1 LLSPSISPR
10 PLGHAF
16 REYRLL
22 TLLILVVYLVYL
34 PFSGYTK
41 MYYDALDYWFISIY
55 FHHKGSISL
64 LNYHNSLR
72 GYLLPLLLFPFRIMQ
87 YYTDVP
93 PIVFGRLL
101 GAVSAALGFG
111 WLGPALW
118 QVVRG
123 RPEPLAWPRRLAFA
137 ALGFA
142 LWRDYFNF
150 TLSDFPALW
159 VLGLGLLLLYRRQGM
174 GWTVAAGMCM
184 AAAYNIRPSY
194 LIAAPFFLGVQLL
207 APYAGT
213 RPRLLGTAALVL
225 GAALVLA
232 PQWVINRHQFGQ
244 NTPVVL
250 SYIKELE
257 TNNLYREKMKWGLLH
272 QKLETT
278 LDRSYP
284 DQMMIFRDVAGEQLI
299 RDEHITWFDSYSD
312 YFRLVLRHPLVFGK
326 MYAQRLFNGLDVQYP
341 TPYIRQIYVST
352 LGLAW
357 LNYTVWFGAI
367 LVMVR
372 AWFRRWPLRRWLVL
386 AVLLVPCLPMLPMSM
401 ECRFLLPLHL
411 VLYATLCFGWPSK
424 WRLGNVSRSRMLLV
438 AVAYSVFVALCFYAS
453 AAAQATLE
461 FGPRLLW

>member
-1 LLSPSISPR
+1 MPPPISPR
-10 PLGHAF
+10 QAGHSF
-16 REYRLL
+16 RAYWPL

-34 PFSGYTK
+34 PFSGYAK
-41 MYYDALDYWFISIY
+41 LYYDALDYWFISIY

-72 GYLLPLLLFPFRIMQ
+72 GYVLPLLLFPFRIVQ
-87 YYTDVP
+87 FYSGVP
-93 PIVFGRLL
+93 PIVFGRIL
-101 GAVSAALGFG
+101 GAISAALGFG
-111 WLGPALW
+111 WLSPALW

-123 RPEPLAWPRRLAFA
+123 QAVPLSWPRRLAFA
-137 ALGFA
+137 GLGFA

-159 VLGLGLLLLYRRQGM
+159 ALGLGLLLLYRFRSF
-174 GWTVAAGMCM
+174 GWLMTAGVCI

-194 LIAAPFFLGVQLL
+194 LIAAPFFVAVQWL
-207 APYAGT
+207 APYGNS
-213 RPRLLGTAALVL
+213 RQRLVGAAALML

-232 PQWVINRHQFGQ
+232 PQWAINRHQFGQ

-250 SYIKELE
+250 SYIEALE

-299 RDEHITWFDSYSD
+299 RDEQITWFASYAD
-312 YFRLVLRHPLVFGK
+312 YFQLVLRHPFVFSK

-341 TPYIRQIYVST
+341 TPYIRKIYVSSA
-352 LGLAW
+352 GLAW

-367 LVMVR
+367 LVVLQTP
-372 AWFRRWPLRRWLVL
+372 FRRWPLRRWLVL

-411 VLYATLCFGWPSK
+411 LLYATLCFGWPAE
-424 WRLGNVSRSRMLLV
+424 WRFSTVSRRRLLLV
-438 AVAYSVFVALCFYAS
+438 AATYVVFIGLCFYAS
-453 AAAQATLE
+453 ASAQATLE
-461 FGPRLLW
+461 FGPRSLW